1 MRYAMS
7 VPVTDFMKKSIDMGG
22 LAQSGTA
29 LRSAIDNAGISLQG
43 DVGAAGITSQADVEA
58 TKLVGAAQKAVA
70 SAEQNAAMMGML
82 GKIGGGLVSGIGS
95 NLMNNTTGGT
105 FKYRAGPGSA
115 PGTNMGSGVGVVGGY
130 GTFGPNYGFKVD
142 Y

>member
-58 TKLVGAAQKAVA
+58 AKLVGAAQKAVA
-70 SAEQNAAMMGML
+70 KAQEDAAMMNMFSN
-82 GKIGGGLVSGIGS
+82 IGGGFTTGLGNMGGGIGD
-95 NLMNNTTGGT
+95 LPT
-105 FKYRAGPGSA
+105 KLDPGKTY
-115 PGTNMGSGVGVVGGY
+115 GHGY
-130 GTFGPNYGFKVD
+130 GTLNKFPGLG
-142 Y
+142 

>member
-1 MRYAMS
+1 MS

-22 LAQSGTA
+22 LAQTGAA

-58 TKLVGAAQKAVA
+58 AKLVGAAQKAVA

-82 GKIGGGLVSGIGS
+82 GKIGGGLMTGLGNMGGGAGDLGLPGLSPTAYNDMTTPDIGS
-95 NLMNNTTGGT
+95 FGGWGG
-105 FKYRAGPGSA
+105 AGNFQA
-115 PGTNMGSGVGVVGGY
+115 GG
-130 GTFGPNYGFKVD
+130 GFG
-142 Y
+142 